1 MPNTLAKTFVKSKLT
16 EAIIAT
22 LAFFDIYKLP
32 ISGRRVWELLYR
44 VQATPEAVTL
54 ELQRLAQ
61 LGIIV
66 FKDGMYALE
75 DWDAKKI
82 QANQIEIEKRWTRIR
97 RYYWILSAVPFV
109 EHISVIN
116 SVAMGNAD
124 HESDIDFF
132 VVTKPERL
140 YFVRSV
146 IIVLFKLLGVYKNK
160 RQINMRF
167 CFGFYIT
174 SDSLSLKELLLP
186 GEDPYLVFWL
196 GTITPIF
203 SLKYYEKLVKEN
215 RWIHSWLPNFKTMH
229 RLEMYRRLKPSI
241 TLKKFLEVLCYP
253 PALVLEPMLRK
264 IHIRH
269 TFKLPENNWNTSSTI
284 ANKTMLKLHAIDPRK
299 ELRSK
304 WVNIL
309 QNYR

>member
-1 MPNTLAKTFVKSKLT
+1 MPNTLGKTFVKSKLT

-22 LAFFDIYKLP
+22 LAFFDIYKVP
-32 ISGRRVWELLYR
+32 ITGRRVWELLYR
-44 VQATPEAVTL
+44 AQATPEAVTL

-75 DWDAKKI
+75 DWDPKKI

-97 RYYWILSAVPFV
+97 RYYWILSAIPFV

-132 VVTKPERL
+132 IVTKPNRL

-146 IIVLFKLLGVYKNK
+146 IIVVFKLLGVYKNK
-160 RQINMRF
+160 NHVNMRF

-174 SDSLSLKELLLP
+174 SDRLSIKELLLP

-196 GTITPIF
+196 GTVTPIY
-203 SLKYYEKLVKEN
+203 SLKYYEKLIKEN
-215 RWIHSWLPNFKTMH
+215 RWVHSWLPNFKTMQ
-229 RLEMYRRLKPSI
+229 RLEMYRRLKPNI
-241 TLKKFLEVLCYP
+241 ALKKFLDIACHL
-253 PALVLEPMLRK
+253 PALVLEPALRK

-269 TFKLPENNWNTSSTI
+269 TFKLPENNWKTSSTI
-284 ANKTMLKLHAIDPRK
+284 ANKTMLKLHALDPRK
-299 ELRSK
+299 DLREK
-304 WVNIL
+304 FYTIL
-309 QNYR
+309 AKYK

>member
-54 ELQRLAQ
+54 ELRRLVQ

-66 FKDGMYALE
+66 SKDGMYALE
-75 DWDAKKI
+75 DWDPKKI
-82 QANQIEIEKRWTRIR
+82 HANQIEIEKRWTRIR
-97 RYYWILSAVPFV
+97 RYYWVLSAIPFV

-132 VVTKPERL
+132 IVTKPGRL
-140 YFVRSV
+140 YFVRSF

-160 RQINMRF
+160 RQVNMRF

-174 SDSLSLKELLLP
+174 SDRLSIKELLLP
-186 GEDPYLVFWL
+186 DEDPYLVFWL

-215 RWIHSWLPNFKTMH
+215 RWIYSWLPNFKTMH
-229 RLEMYRRLKPSI
+229 RLEMYRRLRPSI
-241 TLKKFLEVLCYP
+241 ALKKLLEIVCYL
-253 PALVLEPMLRK
+253 PAWVLEPVLRK

-269 TFKLPENNWNTSSTI
+269 TFKLPENNWKTSSTI
-284 ANKTMLKLHAIDPRK
+284 ANKTMLKLHALDPRK
-299 ELRSK
+299 ELREK
-304 WVNIL
+304 FYKVL
-309 QNYR
+309 DQYK